1 MPEGTNAYPVVIR
14 ACLIW
19 DGSNRLI
26 VRLRRLSWV
35 VRAIDWFLSPI
46 SLLKLDPSSYR
57 ETCKVQSSVVLC
69 VNDTPWKL
77 IVGTFWLEGLLC
89 GLYA

>member
-14 ACLIW
+14 AGLIW
-19 DGSNRLI
+19 YGSNRLI
-26 VRLRRLSWV
+26 VRLCKLSWV
-35 VRAIDWFLSPI
+35 VRVIDWCLSPI
-46 SLLKLDPSSYR
+46 SLLKLDPSGYS

-69 VNDTPWKL
+69 VKDIPWKL